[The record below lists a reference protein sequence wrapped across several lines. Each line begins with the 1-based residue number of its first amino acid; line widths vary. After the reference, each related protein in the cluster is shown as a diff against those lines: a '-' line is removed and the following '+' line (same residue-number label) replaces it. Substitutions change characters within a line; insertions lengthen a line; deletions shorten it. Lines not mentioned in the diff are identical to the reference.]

1 MTQTKS
7 LDLTSESVEAATLS
21 IASAGLRG
29 HLGLSV
35 MTDHAKARV
44 VERSLHDA
52 PPLLRGE
59 VYKVL
64 YVLHLRE
71 QSTQGERVVTLKA
84 TPCAERRRPP
94 QSCCTWCGRSPLF
107 GRHELASSLVF
118 GVLKI
123 AVR

>member
-1 MTQTKS
+1 VTQTKS

-71 QSTQGERVVTLKA
+71 QSTQGERVVTLKPVA
-84 TPCAERRRPP
+84 QRRPLARNVDALLSLAVRGVAAAHFLGGTSLR
-94 QSCCTWCGRSPLF
+94 Q
-107 GRHELASSLVF
+107 ASSLAF
-118 GVLKI
+118 
-123 AVR
+123 